1 MVDMVLEETFLT
13 DSIMDYVFNPSA
25 STIMD
30 KGQFK
35 YREHVKGIISKNIVH
50 IFEVDGEGIS
60 KHIEDYFPFLSTSPE
75 EYRITDDILDK
86 AILLCSEVNAYIKEK
101 QFTPKESRI
110 FYDIKKQI
118 ILNLHIFSD
127 RIVDEWSE
135 QRETDGEIFVSYKIR
150 LSNGDTVT
158 FHQPFRNVSDILYKR
173 TAKKNAILENRREYH
188 HETDYQFTLTEDEK
202 KEMYKQ
208 MNILSILNLVTKR
221 YFIKES
227 KEKLKSL

>member
-1 MVDMVLEETFLT
+1 MVLEEKFLT

-25 STIMD
+25 SIIMD

-86 AILLCSEVNAYIKEK
+86 ALLLCAEVNAYIKKK

-110 FYDIKKQI
+110 FYDIKKQF
-118 ILNLHIFSD
+118 ILNLRMFSD
-127 RIVDEWSE
+127 RVIEEWSE
-135 QRETDGEIFVSYKIR
+135 ERDDKEIFVSYKIR

-173 TAKKNAILENRREYH
+173 SAKKKEILENRREYH
-188 HETDYQFTLTEDEK
+188 HETDYQFTLTEEEK

-221 YFIKES
+221 YFMKQVQEKKS
-227 KEKLKSL
+227 KTI

>member
-1 MVDMVLEETFLT
+1 MVLKEKFLT

-25 STIMD
+25 SIIMD

-86 AILLCSEVNAYIKEK
+86 ALLLCAEVNAYIKKK

-110 FYDIKKQI
+110 FYDIKKQF
-118 ILNLHIFSD
+118 ILNLRMFSD
-127 RIVDEWSE
+127 RVIEEWSE
-135 QRETDGEIFVSYKIR
+135 ERDDKEIFVSYKIR

-173 TAKKNAILENRREYH
+173 SAKKKEILENRREYH
-188 HETDYQFTLTEDEK
+188 HETDYQFTLTEEEK

-221 YFIKES
+221 YFMKQVQEKKS
-227 KEKLKSL
+227 KTI

>member
-1 MVDMVLEETFLT
+1 MVLEETFLT
-13 DSIMDYVFNPSA
+13 DSIMSYVFNPST
-25 STIMD
+25 SIIMD
-30 KGQFK
+30 KGQIK
-35 YREHVKGIISKNIVH
+35 YREFVRGIISKNIVH
-50 IFEVDGEGIS
+50 IFEVDGEKDIS
-60 KHIEDYFPFLSTSPE
+60 KHIENYFPFLSISPE
-75 EYRITDDILDK
+75 KYRITDDILDK
-86 AILLCSEVNAYIKEK
+86 ALLLCSEVNAYIKEK

-150 LSNGDTVT
+150 LSNGDTVI

-188 HETDYQFTLTEDEK
+188 HETDYSFSLTEDEK
-202 KEMYKQ
+202 KEMYKK

-221 YFIKES
+221 YFMKQVQEKKS
-227 KEKLKSL
+227 KTI

>member
-1 MVDMVLEETFLT
+1 MVLEETSLT
-13 DSIMDYVFNPSA
+13 DSIMSYIFNPSA
-25 STIMD
+25 SIIMN
-30 KGQFK
+30 KGQIK

-86 AILLCSEVNAYIKEK
+86 ALLLCAEVNAYIKKK

-110 FYDIKKQI
+110 FYDIKKQF
-118 ILNLHIFSD
+118 ILNLRMFSD
-127 RIVDEWSE
+127 RVIEEWSE
-135 QRETDGEIFVSYKIR
+135 ERDDKEIFVSYKIR

-173 TAKKNAILENRREYH
+173 SAKKNAILENRREYH
-188 HETDYQFTLTEDEK
+188 HETDYTFSLTEDEK
-202 KEMYKQ
+202 KEMYKK

-221 YFIKES
+221 YFMKQVQEKKS
-227 KEKLKSL
+227 KTI

>member
-1 MVDMVLEETFLT
+1 MVLEETFLT

-25 STIMD
+25 SIIMD
-30 KGQFK
+30 KRQFK
-35 YREHVKGIISKNIVH
+35 YREHVRGIISKNIVH

-86 AILLCSEVNAYIKEK
+86 ALLLCAEVNAYIKKK

-221 YFIKES
+221 YFMKQVQEKKS
-227 KEKLKSL
+227 KTI

>member
-1 MVDMVLEETFLT
+1 MVLEEKFLT

-25 STIMD
+25 SIIMA

-86 AILLCSEVNAYIKEK
+86 ALLLCAEVNAYIKKK

-110 FYDIKKQI
+110 FYDIKKQF
-118 ILNLHIFSD
+118 ILNLRMFSD
-127 RIVDEWSE
+127 RVIEEWSE
-135 QRETDGEIFVSYKIR
+135 ERDDKEIFVSYKIR

-173 TAKKNAILENRREYH
+173 SAKKKEILENRREYH
-188 HETDYQFTLTEDEK
+188 HETDYQFTLTEEEK
-202 KEMYKQ
+202 KEMYKKSC
-208 MNILSILNLVTKR
+208 IFSILNLVIKR

-227 KEKLKSL
+227 KEN